1 MADCYDQGALR
12 AYLDAE
18 LPAAQHA
25 AIASHLAACA
35 ACAADL
41 AQIQATAGQS
51 LRLLSTPTHP
61 DPKLALARV
70 RAIAQPEPITQR
82 RRPMNT
88 SRIRRWL
95 APAAAVIVAAA
106 LLALPPVRAA
116 ADQLLQVFRV
126 QTVVFVPVS
135 GERMQQLESL
145 NFDGKSL
152 FLAEPKIVNEP
163 AEPREVASAD
173 EAAAAVGFPLSQPAD
188 LSASSYTVS
197 DRTIAEL
204 QVNVESAR
212 ELLRLTGVEDV
223 TLPDALGAQPI
234 TVNMA
239 PSAVTRYAS
248 GALDVQLIQGT
259 APEVNLPE
267 GVDLSQ
273 LGRAALRVLG
283 MAPEQADALSSQID
297 WSSTLIFPF
306 PADLTTVRQVS
317 VNGAPGL
324 LTTGGG
330 RGQRSA
336 QLYWQRG
343 ERFFVLEV
351 EGALGGD
358 ELTLSAIQIAESVR

>member
-1 MADCYDQGALR
+1 MHT
-12 AYLDAE
+12 
-18 LPAAQHA
+18 P
-25 AIASHLAACA
+25 
-35 ACAADL
+35 
-41 AQIQATAGQS
+41 
-51 LRLLSTPTHP
+51 RL
-61 DPKLALARV
+61 
-70 RAIAQPEPITQR
+70 
-82 RRPMNT
+82 
-88 SRIRRWL
+88 RRWL

-126 QTVVFVPVS
+126 QTVVFVPIS

-145 NFDGKSL
+145 NFDGSSL

-163 AEPREVASAD
+163 AEPREVASAT
-173 EAAAAVGFPLSQPAD
+173 EAAATVGFPLAEPAG
-188 LSASSYTVS
+188 LTGSSYKVN

-212 ELLRLTGVEDV
+212 ELLRLAGVDDV
-223 TLPDALGAQPI
+223 TIPDALGAQPI

-239 PSAVTRYAS
+239 PAVMAEYTGDGVRAT
-248 GALDVQLIQGT
+248 LVQGS
-259 APEVNLPE
+259 APEVSLPD

-273 LGRAALRVLG
+273 LGRAGLRVLG

-306 PADLTTVRQVS
+306 PADLSTVRQVS

-330 RGQRSA
+330 RGDRGA

-343 ERFFVLEV
+343 ERFFVLNV
-351 EGALGGD
+351 TGARGD
-358 ELTLSAIQIAESVR
+358 DLAAVAIQIAESVR